1 MFSGWDLEFYR
12 TVFTNY
18 WWYGLFF
25 VIYLGGLVYLAGGK
39 SAELKQVFVWPF
51 LIMLVSVFNPFLME
65 PILQRTGW
73 QNRYSRF
80 FWMLPAELLCAY
92 ILAVLIGRQK
102 RAEWRAGI
110 TAMTVCLVFLCGG
123 SATEFALDD
132 NIYKIDDS
140 VIEVAEMIGAASEKE
155 RPIVLYDEEMYY
167 WIRQYDAS
175 FTTGAKKS
183 EMETYRWMVADEIDA
198 AEQYDSEKK
207 AVAMF
212 VRGIEVEPALI
223 NKVFESREIDFFVRN
238 MNFYSEEYLKQLD
251 LVYVDAVEGY
261 ELYRCVQTR
270 EE

>member
-1 MFSGWDLEFYR
+1 MADRWNLEFYR
-12 TVFTNY
+12 SIFISC
-18 WWYGLFF
+18 WWYGLFLI
-25 VIYLGGLVYLAGGK
+25 IYLGGVIYIANSK
-39 SAELKQVFVWPF
+39 SVELKQIFVWPF
-51 LIMLVSVFNPFLME
+51 LIMLVSIFNPFLIE
-65 PILQRTGW
+65 PILQWTGW
-73 QNRYSRF
+73 QNRYDRF
-80 FWMLPAELLCAY
+80 SWMLPAELLSAY
-92 ILAVLIGRQK
+92 ILAVLIERQK
-102 RAEWRAGI
+102 RAEWRAGM

-140 VIEVAEMIGAASEKE
+140 VIEVAEMIDAASEKE
-155 RPIVLYDEEMYY
+155 RPIVFYDEEMYY

-175 FTTGAKKS
+175 IIAGAKRS

-212 VRGIEVEPALI
+212 VRGIEVEPARI
-223 NKVFESREIDFFVRN
+223 NKVFESRKIDFFVRN

>member
-12 TVFTNY
+12 TIFTNY
-18 WWYGLFF
+18 WWHGLFF
-25 VIYLGGLVYLAGGK
+25 VVYLGGLVYLAAGK

-51 LIMLVSVFNPFLME
+51 LIMLISIFNPLLME

-92 ILAVLIGRQK
+92 ILAVLIERQN
-102 RAEWRAGI
+102 RAEWRAGMI
-110 TAMTVCLVFLCGG
+110 VMAACLVFLCGG

-140 VIEVAEMIGAASEKE
+140 VIAVAEMIDAASEKE
-155 RPIVLYDEEMYY
+155 RPVVLYDEEMYY

-175 FTTGAKKS
+175 FTTGAKIS
-183 EMETYRWMVADEIDA
+183 EMETYRWMTADEIDT
-198 AEQYDSEKK
+198 AEQYDSKK
-207 AVAMF
+207 NAVAMF
-212 VRGIEVEPALI
+212 IRGIEVEPALI
-223 NKVFESREIDFFVRN
+223 NKVFAGREIDFFVRN
-238 MNFYSEEYLKQLD
+238 RNFYSEEYLKQLN